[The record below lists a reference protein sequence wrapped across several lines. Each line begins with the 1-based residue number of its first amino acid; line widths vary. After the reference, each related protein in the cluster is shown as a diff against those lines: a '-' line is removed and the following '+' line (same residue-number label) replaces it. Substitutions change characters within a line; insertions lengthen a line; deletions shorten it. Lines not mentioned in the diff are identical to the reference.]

1 MTTFFSTGEAFPD
14 GYKMFCTKCPEAF
27 TSWPSYHKHIVE
39 KHDKAPSNTPF
50 YACDKCCYM
59 VHGGYRTY
67 QKHKECHQLA
77 HVWKCRRCLLLSS
90 NQQGA
95 VTHVAR
101 SSCSKEDIIEIHG
114 KLPSQPGWSCPL
126 LHLLVVIWQTGI
138 KIILLTINDLKHN
151 GVFYTWI

>member
-1 MTTFFSTGEAFPD
+1 MTTFFSIGEAFPD

-39 KHDKAPSNTPF
+39 KHDKAPSNTHF

-59 VHGGYRTY
+59 VHGSYRTY

-90 NQQGA
+90 HQQGA
-95 VTHVAR
+95 VSHVAR

-126 LHLLVVIWQTGI
+126 LHLLVVI
-138 KIILLTINDLKHN
+138 
-151 GVFYTWI
+151 